1 MRANCIGDIVANQQV
16 TDNVPWYQKL
26 LSALPGLATT
36 YLSIEQQRDLQK
48 LNLKRAGQ
56 QLPPLSIDDYAP
68 QVQAGLT
75 KSTQNTVL
83 LVAAGIGGALVLS
96 ALLKGNR
103 RR

>member
-1 MRANCIGDIVANQQV
+1 MRANCIGDIVANQS
-16 TDNVPWYQKL
+16 TNEKVPWYQQIL
-26 LSALPGLATT
+26 NALPGLATT
-36 YLSIEQQRDLQK
+36 YLSIEQQRDLQR
-48 LNLKRAGQ
+48 LNLQRAAQ